1 MAKNK
6 KLAYS
11 VTLWNRESGQYD
23 TFLPGSELPAWA
35 AGAVKNPAAFQEEES
50 QPVAGDADGMVV
62 PGPSQLPY
70 HNEKDLVAKNRMQT
84 GSAVPRG
91 SGTAIKQDTYNAGVT
106 VNPQP
111 NLHDEVAKA
120 ANRAVWTTD
129 ARAEAFKLRT
139 GQVPSDQDVR
149 NAEVMVEDAEMNVKA
164 EEQQKEIA
172 AQLAT
177 AAYEEAMAINAQAA
191 VQAATAYAAV
201 PGAEAHMDAKK
212 AAAAK
217 SPAKKAAKADEDQ

>member
-11 VTLWNRESGQYD
+11 VTLWNAESGQYD

-35 AGAVKNPAAFQEEES
+35 AGAVKNPRAFQLEES
-50 QPVAGDADGMVV
+50 QPVAGTEDMPI

-70 HNEKDLVAKNRMQT
+70 HNEKDLVTQNRMQT

-91 SGTAIKQDTYNAGVT
+91 SGEPMKRPTDVHDRT

-120 ANRAVWTTD
+120 ANRAVWTTE
-129 ARAEAFKLRT
+129 AREEAFKLRT
-139 GQVPSDQDVR
+139 GAVASDQDLR
-149 NAEVMVEDAEMNVKA
+149 NAANMVEDAEMNVKA
-164 EEQQKEIA
+164 EEQQAEIA
-172 AQLAT
+172 AQLA
-177 AAYEEAMAINAQAA
+177 ADAYEQAMAIQAQAA
-191 VQAATAYAAV
+191 VQSATAFASV
-201 PGAEAHMDAKK
+201 PGAEEHMEAKK
-212 AAAAK
+212 AAAVKA
-217 SPAKKAAKADEDQ
+217 PAKKAAAKDDSDK